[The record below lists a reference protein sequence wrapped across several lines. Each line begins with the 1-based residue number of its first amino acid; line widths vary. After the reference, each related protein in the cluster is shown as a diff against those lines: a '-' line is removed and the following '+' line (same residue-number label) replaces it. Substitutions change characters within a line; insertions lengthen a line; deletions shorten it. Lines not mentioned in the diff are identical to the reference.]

1 MEWAYAMST
10 VRTHIVM
17 PAKLAK
23 EIDELVGPRGR
34 SAFLVENAEREVKRR
49 RLLALLESDEP
60 IWRDE
65 DHPDIAEHGA
75 AAWVH
80 NLRRERSA
88 RQERLEQL
96 AEEDAPSEVEAG

>member
-1 MEWAYAMST
+1 MSA
-10 VRTHIVM
+10 VRAHIAM

-23 EIDELVGPRGR
+23 DIDELVGPRGR
-34 SAFLVENAEREVKRR
+34 SAFLVETAEREVKRR
-49 RLLALLESDEP
+49 KLLALLERDEP

-65 DHPDIAEHGA
+65 DHPEIAEIGA

-88 RQERLEQL
+88 RQVRLEQL
-96 AEEDAPSEVEAG
+96 AQEDVPAEVEVK